1 MSSPKALASAAV
13 AGAAAGYALCIV
25 WPKLRR
31 RLLSSSSASKPA
43 LYYWPARGRG
53 EQLRLIFAE
62 AGVDF
67 TDHVFD
73 MSKPG
78 DKESFFAACAKKGG
92 NSTTNI
98 PMVEIDGQF
107 LTQSSAVLRYLARKY
122 GLYPADDDIQACYIV
137 DNLIAAA
144 EDLRGANYKP
154 MAMFGG
160 GAKEKEV
167 KDAKEEKKVSAL
179 EFFAPKAG
187 PRPAAA
193 NTLQLGTNARVRGK
207 AKVTRKRK
215 KLR

>member
-160 GAKEKEV
+160 GAKEKE
-167 KDAKEEKKVSAL
+167 AYVS
-179 EFFAPKAG
+179 
-187 PRPAAA
+187 
-193 NTLQLGTNARVRGK
+193 NTLSKREYDFGITCLYCLALASLPFPCLCRVLLRRGNSP
-207 AKVTRKRK
+207 
-215 KLR
+215 